1 MERWMDPLGEVDDH
15 LPREFAHGRLR
26 PGSCVFGAR
35 LGLVIHHAPAPKI
48 ADSGDRVAVDCGLMV
63 GVVTTSGGRRHRIV
77 QKLQR
82 REAIA
87 QA

>member
-1 MERWMDPLGEVDDH
+1 MDPLGEVDDR
-15 LPREFAHGRLR
+15 LRREFAHGRLR
-26 PGSCVFGAR
+26 PGSCVFGSR

-48 ADSGDRVAVDCGLMV
+48 TDSGAIGWRRSAALMV

-77 QKLQR
+77 QKLHW
-82 REAIA
+82 REAIV